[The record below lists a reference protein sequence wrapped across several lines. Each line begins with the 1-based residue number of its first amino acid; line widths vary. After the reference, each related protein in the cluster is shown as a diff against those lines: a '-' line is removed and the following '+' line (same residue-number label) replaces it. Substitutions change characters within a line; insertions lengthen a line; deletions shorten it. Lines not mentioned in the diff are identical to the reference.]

1 MISEKN
7 KFIFIHIPGTAGTS
21 IEYAISEVADGKL
34 LQGGAGVWYHP
45 KYSNSVKELKRINPD
60 SSNLLAAN
68 MKHATANQ
76 WKHILGD
83 SYDEYYVFT
92 VVRNPINKAQS
103 LYKFNGVNPVTNIN
117 PNTDWLYKQ
126 KHYVCDEQGNKIV
139 DDIFHYESLQ
149 EDWKQ
154 ICMNINV
161 SKKLPHK
168 NKRSMNEI
176 SFNKTQ
182 VDRLTEYLKEDIKYF
197 NYE

>member
-7 KFIFIHIPGTAGTS
+7 KFIFIHVPGTAGTS
-21 IEYAISEVADGKL
+21 IEYAISEAADGKL
-34 LQGGAGVWYHP
+34 VQQGSGVWFHP
-45 KYSNSVKELKRINPD
+45 KYSDAVNELKRND
-60 SSNLLAAN
+60 SNLHISSTN

-76 WKHILGD
+76 WKHMLGD

-103 LYKFNGVNPVTNIN
+103 LYKFNHENPVTNIR
-117 PNTDWLYKQ
+117 PETDWLYKQ
-126 KHYVCDEQGNKIV
+126 KHYVCDEHGNKIV

-161 SKKLPHK
+161 SKNLPHK

-176 SFNKTQ
+176 SFNENQ
-182 VDRLTEYLKEDIKYF
+182 IDRLTEYLKEDIVYF